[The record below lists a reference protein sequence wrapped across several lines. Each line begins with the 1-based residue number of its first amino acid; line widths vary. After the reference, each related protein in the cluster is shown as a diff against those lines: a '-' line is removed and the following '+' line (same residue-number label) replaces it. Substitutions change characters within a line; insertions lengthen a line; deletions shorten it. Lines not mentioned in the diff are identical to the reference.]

1 MAQLGGKSS
10 VESQAIEACHSLG
23 SGDRSPDASAIL
35 RNHGQKAQIRL
46 GQSPANRRRPA
57 ALYLPRQQRCHVGH
71 FSRSR
76 RLRPLG
82 PRSPR
87 FLERRRSPPRPRSCS
102 RSAEVTETPPL
113 LSLRLSVGYRNKT
126 GVLRDVSLEIQPGEI
141 LGLVGQSGSGKST
154 LSLAILRLLHLKGGT
169 ARGNLLFKGED
180 LSSKSESQMRSL
192 RGREISIVLQS
203 PLSSLNPALR
213 IGSQL
218 SEAWRA
224 HAPGTREEC
233 TTAISNALTSV
244 SLPNDTEFLR
254 RRSGQL
260 SVGQAQRVIIA
271 MAILHRPSLLIADE
285 ATSALDTITQSEI
298 LRLFAQLNRELG
310 MGILYISHDLLSV
323 AALCH
328 RIAILNAG
336 EIVECGPPS
345 QIFGA
350 PRHPYTQKL
359 VAALPRLPVFNSEA
373 SPASSRAPEPVLSRA

>member
-1 MAQLGGKSS
+1 MI
-10 VESQAIEACHSLG
+10 ES
-23 SGDRSPDASAIL
+23 
-35 RNHGQKAQIRL
+35 
-46 GQSPANRRRPA
+46 
-57 ALYLPRQQRCHVGH
+57 
-71 FSRSR
+71 
-76 RLRPLG
+76 
-82 PRSPR
+82 
-87 FLERRRSPPRPRSCS
+87 
-102 RSAEVTETPPL
+102 PPL
-113 LSLRLSVGYRNKT
+113 LSLRLSVDYRTKP

-154 LSLAILRLLHLKGGT
+154 LSLAILRLLYLKGGT
-169 ARGNLLFKGED
+169 ARGNLHFKGED
-180 LSSKSESQMRSL
+180 LSAKSESQMRSL

-224 HAPGTREEC
+224 HATGTREEC
-233 TTAISNALTSV
+233 TAAIGNALTSV
-244 SLPNDTEFLR
+244 SLPNDNDFLR

-336 EIVECGPPS
+336 EIVECGSPS
-345 QIFGA
+345 RIFGA
-350 PRHPYTQKL
+350 PQHPYTQKL
-359 VAALPRLPVFNSEA
+359 VAALPRLPDFSPQAPQTGMGSKQTSSEA
-373 SPASSRAPEPVLSRA
+373 QPDPVLRAF

>member
-1 MAQLGGKSS
+1 MT
-10 VESQAIEACHSLG
+10 EA
-23 SGDRSPDASAIL
+23 A
-35 RNHGQKAQIRL
+35 
-46 GQSPANRRRPA
+46 
-57 ALYLPRQQRCHVGH
+57 
-71 FSRSR
+71 
-76 RLRPLG
+76 
-82 PRSPR
+82 
-87 FLERRRSPPRPRSCS
+87 
-102 RSAEVTETPPL
+102 PL
-113 LSLRLSVGYRNKT
+113 LSLLLSVDYRNKP

-154 LSLAILRLLHLKGGT
+154 LSLAILRLLYLKGGT
-169 ARGNLLFKGED
+169 ARGDLSFKGQD
-180 LSSKSESQMRSL
+180 LSAKTEAQMRSL

-224 HAPGTREEC
+224 HATGPQAEC
-233 TTAISNALTSV
+233 AAAIHNALSSV
-244 SLPNDTEFLR
+244 SLPNDIDFLR
-254 RRSGQL
+254 RRPGQL

-271 MAILHRPSLLIADE
+271 MAILHRPGLLIADE

-310 MGILYISHDLLSV
+310 MGILY
-323 AALCH
+323 LCH

-350 PRHPYTQKL
+350 PLHPYTQKL
-359 VAALPRLPVFNSEA
+359 VAALPRGPFLDFHADRLGSSAANDEKNGGPKRSEESCTPDQIPSIA
-373 SPASSRAPEPVLSRA
+373 R

>member
-1 MAQLGGKSS
+1 MT
-10 VESQAIEACHSLG
+10 EA
-23 SGDRSPDASAIL
+23 A
-35 RNHGQKAQIRL
+35 
-46 GQSPANRRRPA
+46 
-57 ALYLPRQQRCHVGH
+57 
-71 FSRSR
+71 
-76 RLRPLG
+76 
-82 PRSPR
+82 
-87 FLERRRSPPRPRSCS
+87 
-102 RSAEVTETPPL
+102 PL
-113 LSLRLSVGYRNKT
+113 LSLRLSVDYRNKT
-126 GVLRDVSLEIQPGEI
+126 GVLRDVFMELRPGEI

-180 LSSKSESQMRSL
+180 LFAKTETEMRSL
-192 RGREISIVLQS
+192 RGREMSIVLQS
-203 PLSSLNPALR
+203 PLSSLNPVLR

-218 SEAWRA
+218 GEAWRA
-224 HAPGTREEC
+224 HADGTREEC
-233 TTAISNALTSV
+233 AAAIRAALANV
-244 SLPNDTEFLR
+244 SLPNDSDFLR
-254 RRSGQL
+254 RRPSQL

-271 MAILHRPSLLIADE
+271 MAILHRPPLLIADE

-350 PRHPYTQKL
+350 PQHSYTQKL
-359 VAALPRLPVFNSEA
+359 VAALPRGPFLDFHGDKFGSLAANDDKDERAKRPEESSLPDQIPSIA
-373 SPASSRAPEPVLSRA
+373 R

>member
-1 MAQLGGKSS
+1 MN
-10 VESQAIEACHSLG
+10 EA
-23 SGDRSPDASAIL
+23 AS
-35 RNHGQKAQIRL
+35 
-46 GQSPANRRRPA
+46 
-57 ALYLPRQQRCHVGH
+57 
-71 FSRSR
+71 
-76 RLRPLG
+76 
-82 PRSPR
+82 
-87 FLERRRSPPRPRSCS
+87 
-102 RSAEVTETPPL
+102 L
-113 LSLRLSVGYRNKT
+113 LSLRVSIDYRNKPE
-126 GVLRDVSLEIQPGEI
+126 VLRDVALEIQPGEI
-141 LGLVGQSGSGKST
+141 VGLVGQSGSGKST
-154 LSLAILRLLHLKGGT
+154 LALAILRLLYLKDGA
-169 ARGNLLFKGED
+169 ARGDLLFKGED
-180 LSSKSESQMRSL
+180 LFAKSESQMRSL

-224 HAPGTREEC
+224 HATGTREEC
-233 TTAISNALTSV
+233 AAAISIALGSV
-244 SLPNDTEFLR
+244 SLPNDADFLR
-254 RRSGQL
+254 RRSSQI

-350 PRHPYTQKL
+350 PQHAYTQKL
-359 VAALPRLPVFNSEA
+359 VAALPRLPDFNSEA
-373 SPASSRAPEPVLSRA
+373 SPATCSAPEPALTRA